1 MRDGRGQFTLYKGG
15 PSAELIKKSKP
26 KINSKMPRL
35 IALACLAALAYAVN
49 LEAVEAAPEDAYYE
63 TELASLSNN
72 SFGYSAKER
81 KND

>member
-1 MRDGRGQFTLYKGG
+1 
-15 PSAELIKKSKP
+15 
-26 KINSKMPRL
+26 MPRL